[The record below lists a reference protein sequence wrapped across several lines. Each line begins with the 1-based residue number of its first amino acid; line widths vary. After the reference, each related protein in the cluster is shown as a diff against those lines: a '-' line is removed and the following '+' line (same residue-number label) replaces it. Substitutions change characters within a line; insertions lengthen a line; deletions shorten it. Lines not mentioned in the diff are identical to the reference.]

1 VTRFRYDNLEN
12 MIKPDRNQFWIKSA
26 LPTNTNSK
34 ASHLV
39 FPQMRLQQVYLYQEV
54 AAETGSFFVEIP
66 YRQINPNF
74 MPSQAGFADMNFGAK
89 SMFFDSEL
97 QLDSDGAPEL
107 SGERRADALHGE
119 ERAFVARSR
128 RGDALERRVAE
139 HADPVRPEESATDSG
154 ADRGYLL
161 TKSQAAIESDSVKA
175 DSSKR
180 EPRVVVRDDVGSSTQ
195 RGRMGSDK
203 THHHQRCAHEALW
216 DSHTIASGGQSCI
229 AVNHRRDEGSRA
241 VVEFVAIG
249 GNYYSVPDRTRRIVE
264 VQQLPDVIR
273 ILDQG
278 HIIAVHPVL
287 EGRRRTRV
295 APEHRQAF
303 NRSGSR
309 PGAPEALIGRVGDH
323 IPRRSLEFYQA
334 IGNRLAQSEG
344 RS

>member
-1 VTRFRYDNLEN
+1 MPAT
-12 MIKPDRNQFWIKSA
+12 
-26 LPTNTNSK
+26 
-34 ASHLV
+34 
-39 FPQMRLQQVYLYQEV
+39 
-54 AAETGSFFVEIP
+54 SF
-66 YRQINPNF
+66 
-74 MPSQAGFADMNFGAK
+74 
-89 SMFFDSEL
+89 
-97 QLDSDGAPEL
+97 
-107 SGERRADALHGE
+107 DALLK
-119 ERAFVARSR
+119 
-128 RGDALERRVAE
+128 LERRV
-139 HADPVRPEESATDSG
+139 
-154 ADRGYLL
+154 
-161 TKSQAAIESDSVKA
+161 
-175 DSSKR
+175 
-180 EPRVVVRDDVGSSTQ
+180 
-195 RGRMGSDK
+195 
-203 THHHQRCAHEALW
+203 
-216 DSHTIASGGQSCI
+216 SHDGLVS
-229 AVNHRRDEGSRA
+229 
-241 VVEFVAIG
+241 IG